1 MQWARQ
7 VLSQGAIRMKRIPR
21 HRHTCLLSKQ
31 ATPVARVAPGESV
44 VFETWDALGG
54 RVRSHKDALELS
66 LPREMGNPATGP
78 VYVEGART
86 GDTLGVEIIDIRLG
100 DLGYGR
106 VKSGGVIIDELKPP
120 AANLTPI
127 RNGMVRFNETLSFPV
142 RPMVGVVGVAPRGD
156 PVPTFYPG
164 DHGGNMDVNAAITG
178 STVFLPVS
186 TPGGLL
192 AIGDVH
198 ARMGDGELNGGGL
211 DIAARVKVQVTLHQ
225 RLGWRRPV
233 IETLDVYCPR

>member
-86 GDTLGVEIIDIRLG
+86 GDTLGVEIMDIRLG

-127 RNGMVRFNETLSFPV
+127 RNGMVRFNETLSLVTWMSMPPSPDRRFFFPSRRREACWRLAMCTLEWEMGSSMV
-142 RPMVGVVGVAPRGD
+142 ADSTSLPM
-156 PVPTFYPG
+156 
-164 DHGGNMDVNAAITG
+164 
-178 STVFLPVS
+178 
-186 TPGGLL
+186 
-192 AIGDVH
+192 
-198 ARMGDGELNGGGL
+198 
-211 DIAARVKVQVTLHQ
+211 
-225 RLGWRRPV
+225 
-233 IETLDVYCPR
+233 